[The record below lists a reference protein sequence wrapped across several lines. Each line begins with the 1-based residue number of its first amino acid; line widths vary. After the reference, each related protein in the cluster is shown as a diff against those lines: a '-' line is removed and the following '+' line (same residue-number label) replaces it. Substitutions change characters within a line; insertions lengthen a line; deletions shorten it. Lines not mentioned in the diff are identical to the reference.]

1 MSAAREAA
9 VLRGPGPLVRCRNRS
24 TQSELLVI
32 SLFYLPIRAVSTSR
46 SRLSLSRDSRLP
58 SRPVSLSGV
67 SPRTHH
73 IPARARRPACAL
85 WACARRVSPLS
96 GETLGSR
103 THGQLSC
110 PLGRGGRRPGGGGA
124 RAAPGEDGRRP
135 RAGANTLATGRTHA
149 HTHSPQIRNK
159 TLEGPIYICYTAPVP

>member
-1 MSAAREAA
+1 M
-9 VLRGPGPLVRCRNRS
+9 LRGPGPLVRCRNRS

-32 SLFYLPIRAVSTSR
+32 SLLYLPIRAVSTSR
-46 SRLSLSRDSRLP
+46 SRDSRLAP
-58 SRPVSLSGV
+58 CLVSRHAHTTSLPVPGARPVRCG
-67 SPRTHH
+67 R
-73 IPARARRPACAL
+73 ARAVSLLSREKLSAL
-85 WACARRVSPLS
+85 
-96 GETLGSR
+96 E
-103 THGQLSC
+103 HGQLSRVRWAV
-110 PLGRGGRRPGGGGA
+110 GAGAPGGGGA

>member
-46 SRLSLSRDSRLP
+46 RSALATRVSPRVSVWCLATHTPHPCPCPAPGLCAVGVRAPCLSSLGRNSRLSNTGSSRVRS
-58 SRPVSLSGV
+58 
-67 SPRTHH
+67 
-73 IPARARRPACAL
+73 
-85 WACARRVSPLS
+85 
-96 GETLGSR
+96 
-103 THGQLSC
+103 
-110 PLGRGGRRPGGGGA
+110 LGRGGRRPGGGGA